1 MLLLLTVLK
10 ELSLLI
16 EDSELKL
23 LTLLRLLL
31 EDIELSDELDED
43 ELLESLLSPSLFP

>member
-1 MLLLLTVLK
+1 MLLLLTVLM

-31 EDIELSDELDED
+31 EDIELIDELDED

>member
-1 MLLLLTVLK
+1 MLLLLTELK

-16 EDSELKL
+16 EDSEL
-23 LTLLRLLL
+23 TLLMLLL
-31 EDIELSDELDED
+31 EEMELADELEDD

>member
-31 EDIELSDELDED
+31 EDIELIDELDED